1 MGVGEA
7 TLRNDGRPPT
17 VIDVAE
23 ACGLSTATVS
33 RVLNG
38 LVASVAPETA
48 QRVIE
53 AARSLGYTPSAI
65 GRSLRQSETR
75 IVVLLVP
82 DLTNDFCADV
92 AMSLEK
98 ALQLGGLSMVL
109 CNTAEKPEQQD
120 RLLADAE
127 SLRPRGIVLLGA
139 MDTPRLRAM
148 AQTARPFIF
157 INRRPPPPIK
167 APYVGIDNK
176 AAGRAVAAHLLERG
190 HTGIAII
197 HGPRKYSAS
206 RSRLEGFLGRIAEHG
221 IDPASV
227 IQIESALT
235 TEAGYGHGRELLSR
249 GQPPRAIFCGNDMI
263 AYGIYRAAQER
274 GVSVPGGLAIVGFD
288 DNGINAWLAPWLTT
302 IRVPAVDFGPAVA
315 SLLNEKNTAR
325 RESEVILPFELT
337 VRSST

>member
-1 MGVGEA
+1 
-7 TLRNDGRPPT
+7 
-17 VIDVAE
+17 
-23 ACGLSTATVS
+23 
-33 RVLNG
+33 
-38 LVASVAPETA
+38 
-48 QRVIE
+48 
-53 AARSLGYTPSAI
+53 
-65 GRSLRQSETR
+65 
-75 IVVLLVP
+75 
-82 DLTNDFCADV
+82 
-92 AMSLEK
+92 
-98 ALQLGGLSMVL
+98 MVL

-190 HTGIAII
+190 HTAVAII

-221 IDPASV
+221 INPASV

-235 TEAGYGHGRELLSR
+235 TEAGYEHGRELLSR

-274 GVSVPGGLAIVGFD
+274 GVSVPGRLAIVGFD

-302 IRVPAVDFGPAVA
+302 IRVPAMDFGPAVA

-325 RESEVILPFELT
+325 RKSEVILPFELT